1 MVATDTCRR
10 KKTELQNNSVF
21 AFSILH
27 QRKLLF
33 DFVTFNVFVTRF
45 DNFVKLLLEI
55 KISRNCEGRGI
66 GFDVSF
72 EIAEDSGFGQCRPH

>member
-1 MVATDTCRR
+1 MVATDTYKR

-21 AFSILH
+21 ASSILH

-33 DFVTFNVFVTRF
+33 DFVTFNVLVTRF
-45 DNFVKLLLEI
+45 NNFVELFLEI
-55 KISRNCEGRGI
+55 KISSNGEGRGI

-72 EIAEDSGFGQCRPH
+72 KIAEDTGFGQCGPH